1 MHAPPATKL
10 WCTIWLSPIKAYQRL
25 ESLRIPAL
33 QSHPAFL
40 RTLVSIGSAEPC
52 PPPVCHD
59 SGPTAA
65 AHLADTPF
73 SACCP
78 QILKLVPTAP
88 SRMVTIVAGGIPYKL
103 RDRDVQCAYL
113 HGALQLAQ
121 RPAAAAVRDGILAAA
136 VNHLLGLDVEVR
148 WQEIVAAEAGT
159 QCGAFPLN
167 LPVCRAQA
175 TPMTGGCLYQVC
187 MEA

>member
-1 MHAPPATKL
+1 MQHLPVMHAPPAIKL
-10 WCTIWLSPIKAYQRL
+10 WTTIWLSLAILQQRQ
-25 ESLRIPAL
+25 ESLGLPPCTVTSQKARIYKLGSTMAPPICKDSAL
-33 QSHPAFL
+33 KA
-40 RTLVSIGSAEPC
+40 V
-52 PPPVCHD
+52 
-59 SGPTAA
+59 
-65 AHLADTPF
+65 AHLENASH
-73 SACCP
+73 SACHA

-148 WQEIVAAEAGT
+148 WQDIVAAEAGT
-159 QCGAFPLN
+159 NCKAFPLSD
-167 LPVCRAQA
+167 
-175 TPMTGGCLYQVC
+175 CLQGLDLLV
-187 MEA
+187 